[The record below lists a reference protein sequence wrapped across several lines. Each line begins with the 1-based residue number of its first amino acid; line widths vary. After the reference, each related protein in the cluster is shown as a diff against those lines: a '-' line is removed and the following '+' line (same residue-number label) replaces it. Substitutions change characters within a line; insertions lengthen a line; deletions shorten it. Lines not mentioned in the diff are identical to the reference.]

1 MTAEEIRK
9 TYCET
14 TLAQVILCDMVTNE
28 SISDPTR
35 IRAVA
40 HPLRITLL
48 DVLADEGAA
57 TATRCAEL
65 TGTTV
70 ANCSFH
76 LRTLAKHGY
85 IERVDQAGREKPWQ
99 LVQRGRRF
107 MPDFEDPASIRA
119 TQELGA
125 VQVAHEAERA
135 QEWIR
140 RAQTEDPQWI
150 RASTTASS
158 SFWVTVEELAEI
170 SREIEQLSA
179 RFVGRQEDPS
189 ARPPGARRARL
200 FATTHVDPEENP

>member
-1 MTAEEIRK
+1 M
-9 TYCET
+9 
-14 TLAQVILCDMVTNE
+14 LCDMANNE

-99 LVQRGRRF
+99 LVQRGRAF
-107 MPDFEDPASIRA
+107 MPDFEDPASVRA

-125 VQVAHEAERA
+125 VQVAHETERA

-150 RASTTASS
+150 RASTTTSS
-158 SFWVTVEELAEI
+158 SFWVTAEELAEI

-179 RFVGRQEDPS
+179 RFDGRHADPIS
-189 ARPPGARRARL
+189 RPPGARRARL
-200 FATTHVDPEENP
+200 FATTHVDPEESE

>member
-1 MTAEEIRK
+1 M
-9 TYCET
+9 
-14 TLAQVILCDMVTNE
+14 LCDMTNNE

-99 LVQRGRRF
+99 LVQRGRTF
-107 MPDFEDPASIRA
+107 IPDFEDPASVRA
-119 TQELGA
+119 AQELGA
-125 VQVAHEAERA
+125 VQVAHESERV

-140 RAQTEDPQWI
+140 RAQSEDPHWI
-150 RASTTASS
+150 RASITTSS
-158 SFWVTVEELAEI
+158 SFWVTAEELDEI
-170 SREIEQLSA
+170 SRELVQLSE
-179 RFVGRQEDPS
+179 RFSHRHTDPA
-189 ARPPGARRARL
+189 ARPLGARRARL
-200 FATTHVDPEENP
+200 FATTRVDPEENG